1 MRTAQYSVS
10 TTPVKIAD
18 QAGSIRKISIH
29 DETVASYLGDRNVTS
44 STGYKMDAND
54 KITLDVNG
62 GSELW
67 VVTSTGTA
75 AVAIFE
81 N

>member
-1 MRTAQYSVS
+1 MRTAQYSVT

-18 QAGSIRKISIH
+18 QSGSPRKVTIH
-29 DETVASYLGDRNVTS
+29 SETVASYLGDRNVTS
-44 STGYKMDAND
+44 STGYKLDAND

-67 VVTSTGTA
+67 LVTATGTA
-75 AVAIFE
+75 AVSVFE

>member
-1 MRTAQYSVS
+1 MRNAQYSVS
-10 TTPVKIAD
+10 TTAVKLAD
-18 QAGSIRKISIH
+18 QAGSSRNISLH
-29 DETVASYLGDRNVTS
+29 AETAPVYLGDRNVTS

-54 KITLDVNG
+54 KITFTIAG

-67 VVTSTGTA
+67 GITASGTA
-75 AVAIFE
+75 PVYILE

>member
-10 TTPVKIAD
+10 TTPVKIVD
-18 QAGSIRKISIH
+18 QAGSPRKVTIH
-29 DETVASYLGDRNVTS
+29 NETVASYLGDRTVTS

-67 VVTSTGTA
+67 IVTSTGTA
-75 AVAIFE
+75 AVTIFE

>member
-10 TTPVKIAD
+10 TTAVKIVD
-18 QAGSIRKISIH
+18 QAGSPRKVSIH
-29 DETVASYLGDRNVTS
+29 SETVATYLGDRNVTS
-44 STGYKMDAND
+44 STGYKLDAND
-54 KITLDVNG
+54 KITFYVNG

-67 VVTSTGTA
+67 VITASGTA
-75 AVAIFE
+75 AVSVFE